1 MSEKT
6 EEFILA
12 IEKDSRENVFVQKN
26 ESMCNHTTFRIGG
39 PADAYIEPATEEAF
53 CRVMAEAARRN
64 IRTIV
69 IGRGSNLLFDD
80 AGFRGAVISTTQL
93 RSIRIEE
100 NTLHAGAGASLNAC
114 ANAAC
119 EAGLTG
125 MEFAFGIP
133 GSVGGAVFMNAG
145 AYGGEICQLLTA
157 STYYD
162 GNDGTVKTLSAED
175 HNFGYRHSA
184 YRDHTERIVLSA
196 LFALQ
201 PGDKTAIRATMDDL
215 MGRRVSKQPLEYPSA
230 GSAFKRCEGRFTAQM
245 IDEAGLKG
253 FSIGGAQ
260 VSEKHAGFI
269 INRGGATSADVRAL
283 IAHIQGKLKK
293 RFDVDIC
300 PEIVYIPPTGREG

>member
-1 MSEKT
+1 MSET
-6 EEFILA
+6 MRDFIRTIQDGNDEVFLL
-12 IEKDSRENVFVQKN
+12 EN
-26 ESMCNHTTFRIGG
+26 EPMSDHTTFRIGG
-39 PADAYIEPATEEAF
+39 PADVYVEPATEEAF
-53 CRVMAEAARRN
+53 RRVMAEAAKRN

-80 AGFRGAVISTTQL
+80 AGFRGAVISTARL
-93 RSIRIEE
+93 RRIRVEG
-100 NTLHAGAGASLNAC
+100 NTLYAGAGASLNAC

-145 AYGGEICQLLTA
+145 AYGGEICQILTE
-157 STYYD
+157 SICYD
-162 GNDGTVKTLSAED
+162 GKDGTVKTLRAEE
-175 HNFGYRHSA
+175 HHFGYRHSV
-184 YRDHTERIVLSA
+184 YRDHPDRVVLSA
-196 LFALQ
+196 SFALQ
-201 PGDKTAIRATMDDL
+201 PGDKTAIRAMMDDL
-215 MGRRVSKQPLEYPSA
+215 MSRRMSKQPLEYPSA

-269 INRGGATSADVRAL
+269 INRGGATSADVRGL
-283 IAHIQGKLKK
+283 IARIQRELKK
-293 RFDVDIC
+293 RFEVDIC
-300 PEIVYIPPTGREG
+300 PEIVYVPPTDGEE

>member
-93 RSIRIEE
+93 RSIRIEG
-100 NTLHAGAGASLNAC
+100 NTVHAGAGASLNAC

-145 AYGGEICQLLTA
+145 AHGSSMENVVV
-157 STYYD
+157 STRAY
-162 GNDGTVKTLSAED
+162 NRKEKRTVTITD
-175 HNFGYRHSA
+175 NMFGYRDSIYKNNSELVCLGA
-184 YRDHTERIVLSA
+184 NILLSRGEP
-196 LFALQ
+196 Q
-201 PGDKTAIRATMDDL
+201 RIRAKMREL
-215 MGRRVSKQPLEYPSA
+215 LEQRRSKQPIEYPSA
-230 GSAFKRCEGRFTAQM
+230 GSYFKRPEGDFAGRL
-245 IDEAGLKG
+245 IEISGLKG
-253 FSIGGAQ
+253 VRVGGAE

-269 INRGGATSADVRAL
+269 INKGNAT
-283 IAHIQGKLKK
+283 
-293 RFDVDIC
+293 FNDIIMLERIVIDSVYEKTGVLLQREV
-300 PEIVYIPPTGREG
+300 EIVE

>member
-1 MSEKT
+1 MSET
-6 EEFILA
+6 MRDFIRTIQDGNDEVFLL
-12 IEKDSRENVFVQKN
+12 EN
-26 ESMCNHTTFRIGG
+26 EPMSDHTTFRIGG
-39 PADAYIEPATEEAF
+39 PADVYVEPATEEAF
-53 CRVMAEAARRN
+53 RRVMAETAKRN

-80 AGFRGAVISTTQL
+80 AGFRGPVISTARL
-93 RSIRIEE
+93 RCIRVEG
-100 NTLHAGAGASLNAC
+100 NTLYAGAGASLNAC

-145 AYGGEICQLLTA
+145 AYGGEICQILTE
-157 STYYD
+157 SICYD
-162 GNDGTVKTLSAED
+162 GKDGTVKTLRAEE
-175 HNFGYRHSA
+175 HHFGYRHSV
-184 YRDHTERIVLSA
+184 YRDHPDRIVLSA
-196 LFALQ
+196 SFALQ
-201 PGDKTAIRATMDDL
+201 AGDKTAIRAMMDDL
-215 MGRRVSKQPLEYPSA
+215 MNRRMSKQPLEYPSA

-269 INRGGATSADVRAL
+269 INRGGATSADVRGL
-283 IAHIQGKLKK
+283 IAHIQRELKK
-293 RFDVDIC
+293 RFEVDIC
-300 PEIVYIPPTGREG
+300 PEIVYVPPTDGEE

>member
-12 IEKDSRENVFVQKN
+12 IEKDSREDVFIQKN

-119 EAGLTG
+119 EASLTG

-145 AYGGEICQLLTA
+145 AYGGEICQILTA

-196 LFALQ
+196 SFALQ

-215 MGRRVSKQPLEYPSA
+215 MGRRMSKQPLEYPSA

-245 IDEAGLKG
+245 IDQAGLKG
-253 FSIGGAQ
+253 FTVGGAQ

-283 IAHIQGKLKK
+283 IAHIQCELKN
-293 RFDVDIC
+293 RFGVDIR
-300 PEIVYIPPTGREG
+300 PEIVYVPPTGREV